1 MASMLIGLLPTCRP
15 TLRPPLPGRS
25 SAAVAAGAV
34 SEAGA
39 SAASGAGFSG
49 TNLYCWILPCSSSRP
64 WNSASGRGGQ
74 PGMYTSTG
82 TTLSTPLTTL

>member
-1 MASMLIGLLPTCRP
+1 MASMLMGLLPTVTGTRSGLVGGGRRGGRP
-15 TLRPPLPGRS
+15 T
-25 SAAVAAGAV
+25 AGAT
-34 SEAGA
+34 
-39 SAASGAGFSG
+39 ASGAAGFSG

-64 WNSASGRGGQ
+64 WKSASGRGGQ

>member
-1 MASMLIGLLPTCRP
+1 MASMLMGLLPTVTGTRSG
-15 TLRPPLPGRS
+15 LFGGGR
-25 SAAVAAGAV
+25 G
-34 SEAGA
+34 
-39 SAASGAGFSG
+39 AASTTGAAAWGAAGFSG

-64 WNSASGRGGQ
+64 WKSASGRGGQ